1 MTVVRPS
8 ARHRVALCAVCL
20 ALLPLAGCS
29 SGSSPSEEKTPTGP
43 VRQDLSKAGSKNK
56 VDAKEFARTI
66 DTAVKGKRTAKI
78 TLTGSGG
85 VKGTGSVLYEADSIS
100 LSLDLTS
107 DKQELKIRLLPE
119 ALYVTLPTLENGKP
133 WLKIEKGADAPLA
146 QRYASLFASVLSS
159 ADLSTVGDRLGDFLI
174 VTSGTEKIGKVE
186 ATRYVMELDRDQIL
200 ASIPARLR
208 DVAKTPLTKQLKDA
222 VQHIELYV
230 GPDGLPQRNVAVTMV
245 KDGTA
250 STVIDWSAWGQ
261 KVSIAPPP
269 AQQITP
275 LKDIAS

>member
-8 ARHRVALCAVCL
+8 ARRRVALCAACL

-29 SGSSPSEEKTPTGP
+29 SGSSSSEEKTPTGP

-56 VDAKEFARTI
+56 VDAKEFARTV
-66 DTAVKGKRTAKI
+66 DTAVTGKRSAKI
-78 TLTGSGG
+78 TLTGTGG
-85 VKGTGSVLYEADSIS
+85 VKGSGSVLYDADSIR

-107 DKQELKIRLLPE
+107 DKQELKIRLLPD

-133 WLKIEKGADAPLA
+133 WLKIDKGADAPLA
-146 QRYASLFASVLSS
+146 QRYAALFASVLSS
-159 ADLSTVGDRLGDFLI
+159 ADLSTVGDRFGDFLI

-186 ATRYVMELDRDQIL
+186 ATRYVMELERDQIL
-200 ASIPARLR
+200 ASIPVRLR
-208 DVAKTPLTKQLKDA
+208 DVAKTPLSKQLEGA
-222 VQHIELYV
+222 VQHVELYV
-230 GPDGLPQRNVAVTMV
+230 GPDGVPLRNVAVTMV

-250 STVIDWSAWGQ
+250 STVIDWNAWGQ
-261 KVSIAPPP
+261 KVSIVPPP
-269 AQQITP
+269 AQQITS